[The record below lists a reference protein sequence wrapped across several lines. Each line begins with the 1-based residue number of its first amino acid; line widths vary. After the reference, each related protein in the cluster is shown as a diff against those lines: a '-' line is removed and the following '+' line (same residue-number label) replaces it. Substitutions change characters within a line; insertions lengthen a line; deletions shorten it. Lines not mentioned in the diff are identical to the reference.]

1 MDSRYNGCMKIKKET
16 KMFNVTVTDEMN
28 ESIAMFAA
36 NSKDL
41 LKLIKEYTSAES
53 LDSTPIYSILTELD
67 EEYYNNLGSAVG

>member
-28 ESIAMFAA
+28 ESIATFAA

-41 LKLIKEYTSAES
+41 LKLIKEYTSDKS
-53 LDSTPIYSILTELD
+53 LDSTPLYSINIEIMQ
-67 EEYYNNLGSAVG
+67 